1 MEFDITEV
9 LEEKYFPNTPEIISY
24 WGWIMLKIWVE
35 SGTCVY
41 LYPYVYVHRCPH
53 AETKL
58 STKTPLPCGLMNDQE
73 LFPNHI
79 LKELSYESRQYLAI
93 PKHPF
98 ITITHSLQWR
108 WESLPFRRP
117 EQTLFYD
124 LLQSKAEQMA
134 TFLLRSKHTLRCS
147 SRLMC
152 KKRVKMN
159 TSTFRDIKRIQFF
172 FFLIPV
178 GFRDIG
184 GVCTYVGVGVRIT
197 KKLGFNLL
205 NPTLNLTLDY
215 LLQQALWNDQLTGVS
230 EAQIPQSHTVFT
242 GV

>member
-41 LYPYVYVHRCPH
+41 LYPYVYVHRCPR

-93 PKHPF
+93 LKHPF

-159 TSTFRDIKRIQFF
+159 ASTFRDIKRIQFF
-172 FFLIPV
+172 FF
-178 GFRDIG
+178 
-184 GVCTYVGVGVRIT
+184 
-197 KKLGFNLL
+197 
-205 NPTLNLTLDY
+205 
-215 LLQQALWNDQLTGVS
+215 
-230 EAQIPQSHTVFT
+230 
-242 GV
+242 